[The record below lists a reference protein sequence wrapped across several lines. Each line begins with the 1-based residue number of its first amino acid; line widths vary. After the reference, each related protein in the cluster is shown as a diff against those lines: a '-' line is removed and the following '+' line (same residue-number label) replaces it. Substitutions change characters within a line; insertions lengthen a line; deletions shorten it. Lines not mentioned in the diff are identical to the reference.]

1 MEDWG
6 WRTMWVLSPRQLL
19 MVSHSLT
26 TDLLPLLSASIFTS
40 EKILFDVW
48 WSSIKYRSQ
57 GSGKNQLTLHQRQG
71 QSGSQS
77 RSWDLLEKLAL
88 YALPRHYVAE
98 SYICIL
104 YIYRSCVSFL
114 CWVSERGLVSAL
126 VKPIETIW
134 NVTPEEKL
142 TLCLFENVWSW
153 IFI

>member
-98 SYICIL
+98 SIYVYLPFLLSLIVALFSFGFCI
-104 YIYRSCVSFL
+104 IHWDSF
-114 CWVSERGLVSAL
+114 
-126 VKPIETIW
+126 PTI
-134 NVTPEEKL
+134 L
-142 TLCLFENVWSW
+142 TFHSFYFKAQRKTRLWLD
-153 IFI
+153 